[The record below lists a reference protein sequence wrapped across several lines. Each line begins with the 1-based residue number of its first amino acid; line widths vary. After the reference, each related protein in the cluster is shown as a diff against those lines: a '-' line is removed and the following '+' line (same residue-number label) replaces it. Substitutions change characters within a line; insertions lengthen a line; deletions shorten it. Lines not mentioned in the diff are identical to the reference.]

1 MTPEDMALVAQMQT
15 ISERMIQISR
25 DLRSCLIGANTD
37 KAEAELAYL
46 SELYIQKQAKLHAH
60 EKA

>member
-1 MTPEDMALVAQMQT
+1 MTPEDMALVAQMGA
-15 ISERMIQISR
+15 IRERMIRVSR

-46 SELYIQKQAKLHAH
+46 SELYIQKQAKLESNVH
-60 EKA
+60 